1 MNKFILSTEHG
12 PYGGDEINM
21 IMLNHKGLQNF
32 GWPIASY
39 GEHYTDPK
47 KVKIKKYP
55 LLKSHRDHGFIEP
68 LKYFVPSIGISEIVK
83 IGEKKYVVS
92 SMKDKSLFFF
102 ELNEKNKLIN
112 LKRVQVFERV
122 RDLIFKNQKLYLFLE
137 NTASIGIIEL
147 DG

>member
-1 MNKFILSTEHG
+1 MISKGHRNPQGLFYDKMNKFILSTEHG

-83 IGEKKYVVS
+83 IGEKN
-92 SMKDKSLFFF
+92 M
-102 ELNEKNKLIN
+102 
-112 LKRVQVFERV
+112 
-122 RDLIFKNQKLYLFLE
+122 LFLQ
-137 NTASIGIIEL
+137 
-147 DG
+147 